1 MKIEEAQHEFRSVF
15 LGGAVGQFVTGLIWL
30 ISASL
35 STWVGRGPGIL
46 ALFIGGAFIF
56 PLTQF
61 GLRLLGRGGEV
72 SPENPFSKYFL
83 HSVLAFGATF
93 VLVYAAM
100 LFRTEWFYP
109 AFMIAT
115 GAHYLAFIM
124 FYGMNQFGILAGILI
139 AGGILFATLLPEN
152 FSAGGWFTGLT
163 LLVYSLFIWRTVVPR
178 LSPGAVLK

>member
-30 ISASL
+30 LSAVL
-35 STWVGRGPGIL
+35 STWVSRGVGII
-46 ALFIGGAFIF
+46 ALFAGGALIF
-56 PLTQF
+56 PLTQL
-61 GLRLLGRGGEV
+61 GLRLLGRTETV
-72 SPENPFSKYFL
+72 SPENPFNKYFF
-83 HSVLAFGATF
+83 HSVIAFAATF

-109 AFMIAT
+109 AFMIAI

-139 AGGILFATLLPEN
+139 AAGILFAMFLPDN
-152 FSAGGWFTGLT
+152 FSAGGWFTGL
-163 LLVYSLFIWRTVVPR
+163 LLVVYAIVIWITVVPR
-178 LSPGAVLK
+178 LTKVRVT

>member
-30 ISASL
+30 LSAAL
-35 STWVGRGPGIL
+35 GTWVGRGVGII
-46 ALFIGGAFIF
+46 ALFIGGALIF
-56 PLTQF
+56 PLTQL
-61 GLRLLGRGGEV
+61 GLRLLGRGGDV

-83 HSVLAFGATF
+83 HSVIAFGATF

-100 LFRTEWFYP
+100 LYRTEWFYP
-109 AFMIAT
+109 AFMIAI

-139 AGGILFATLLPEN
+139 AAGILFAMFLPDN
-152 FSAGGWFTGLT
+152 FSAGGWFTGL
-163 LLVYSLFIWRTVVPR
+163 LLVVYALVIWRTVIPR
-178 LSPGAVLK
+178 LTKATAT